1 MKKTN
6 LKGFL
11 TLSLAALLAL
21 SLCACGGEPADS
33 DQPDDSQQ
41 VEDVEQGDKT
51 PTAPAADTP
60 VAVDKEAYTLAL
72 PEGFTT
78 QDAADGGVTILDKDG
93 KEVGGVMVVE
103 CKGAENLKV
112 SSEEDL
118 NSDGY
123 AVLAEQVAP
132 EQKGSFAMS
141 DYGLFRY
148 TAGDTA
154 HTFFPKGDYLYDLW
168 LTEKGLS
175 AEETSGVL
183 GSFAAK

>member
-21 SLCACGGEPADS
+21 SLCACGGEPADT

-41 VEDVEQGDKT
+41 VENTDQKK
-51 PTAPAADTP
+51 PQAPAADTP

-168 LTEKGLS
+168 LTEKCLS